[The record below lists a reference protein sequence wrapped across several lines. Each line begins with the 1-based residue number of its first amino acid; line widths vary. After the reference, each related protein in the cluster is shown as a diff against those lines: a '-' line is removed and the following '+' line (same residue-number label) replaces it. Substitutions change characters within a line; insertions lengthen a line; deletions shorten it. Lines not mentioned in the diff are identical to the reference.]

1 MAEQALTALEML
13 SRRHSKAILQAVS
26 KTKTRQACLCQLYI
40 LVIVCEDEIRKQL
53 SVTSA
58 VLRVKMFVCFVTGWV
73 GRLFAVSGIL
83 QYKCTKEC
91 TSYCCQLLPEYNTW
105 WVSLCGRLFAT
116 ANTKVNPSGKKLLK
130 NGTSWFWSE
139 SSLKMSPDTYFF
151 AVYYLPLQGDNWVQ
165 VSVPSGCDIPMYIWN
180 FCGSVTVTFYKTRQI
195 RCFNSKHE

>member
-26 KTKTRQACLCQLYI
+26 KNETRRFCLYQLYV
-40 LVIVCEDEIRKQL
+40 LVIFCEDEVRKQL
-53 SVTSA
+53 RDFSSTESEN
-58 VLRVKMFVCFVTGWV
+58 VCFIIGWV

-91 TSYCCQLLPEYNTW
+91 TSYRCQLLPEYNTW

-130 NGTSWFWSE
+130 NGTFWFWSE
-139 SSLKMSPDTYFF
+139 SSVKMSPDTWFF
-151 AVYYLPLQGDNWVQ
+151 VVYYLPLQGDNWL
-165 VSVPSGCDIPMYIWN
+165 
-180 FCGSVTVTFYKTRQI
+180 
-195 RCFNSKHE
+195 